1 MGFVLLIKNVV
12 LFVALSFILA
22 LIPPLRRRLGW
33 KLPLILLLLGIFLG
47 VGSTRAGLDAWM
59 VDHVKQYRKY
69 PASDT
74 PARYV
79 LGDFI
84 PIKRLLGGGLPKE
97 VQDFVT
103 ETASSEN
110 RCLRAMAQDCLGQKV
125 NLNVECAEPPPPS
138 K

>member
-12 LFVALSFILA
+12 LFVALSFIFA

-33 KLPLILLLLGIFLG
+33 KLPVILLLLGIFLG
-47 VGSTRAGLDAWM
+47 VGSTRAGLDDWM
-59 VDHVKQYRKY
+59 IDHVRQYRKY
-69 PASDT
+69 PASDA

-103 ETASSEN
+103 ETASSQD
-110 RCLRAMAQDCLGQKV
+110 RCLKAMAQNCLGEKV
-125 NLNVECAEPPPPS
+125 NVDRECAEAAAAKP
-138 K
+138 